1 MLGQCPVWPSDCGS
15 NDATGT
21 RREITESS
29 PKVLGA
35 CWGFVGSSSKVI
47 ESLSKYTGGSPED
60 DRDSLGVHQR
70 HSEDEEYNQEEVEN
84 LVLMA
89 INNKE
94 FAKGIGKLIRK
105 TPGDH
110 RRKTIR
116 LAARMSEAVGLAGL
130 HQDAV
135 IFFIQSSLSLLY
147 VSRHYVTP
155 TFPTS
160 PSHRGKSNL
169 MRGCLISVVG
179 KPQRVH
185 HMEIIYPCIPNP
197 DGEDEGGQA
206 SSSLAISTQWISTAK
221 LLKSDFATL
230 AQREGGE

>member
-155 TFPTS
+155 AFPTS
-160 PSHRGKSNL
+160 PSHRGKSTL
-169 MRGCLISVVG
+169 MRGCLISVACSFFLRGLSELSPCWNLVG
-179 KPQRVH
+179 LGDRRN
-185 HMEIIYPCIPNP
+185 PNSANKARNLSSMR
-197 DGEDEGGQA
+197 DSNA
-206 SSSLAISTQWISTAK
+206 SN
-221 LLKSDFATL
+221 FASI
-230 AQREGGE
+230 EP